1 MYAGDGNLT
10 ASGRFANFSAPRA
23 IDLRHRI
30 CQREWRDLDAVVADS
45 SGVRKDVFD
54 LPAFEDFVAN
64 GEAHGSQS
72 QDFAR
77 SVQGEC
83 GWPCVPRCRTEFFGA
98 SARISLTPRFSGV
111 NRAPRRR
118 NRFNGFSPCF
128 TALRGTPPRQY
139 MHAYIFCY
147 PDSLA

>member
-23 IDLRHRI
+23 IYLRHRI

-64 GEAHGSQS
+64 GEAHGSAES
-72 QDFAR
+72 GFRA
-77 SVQGEC
+77 
-83 GWPCVPRCRTEFFGA
+83 
-98 SARISLTPRFSGV
+98 FSSRRMRLAM
-111 NRAPRRR
+111 RAPRTLCVE
-118 NRFNGFSPCF
+118 F
-128 TALRGTPPRQY
+128 PP
-139 MHAYIFCY
+139 
-147 PDSLA
+147 